1 MREEGY
7 YWVKYNGNWIIMEL
21 SKHPIGGLRWHKIGY
36 HWTIKESDFE
46 EIDEKRLTHE
56 SR

>member
-7 YWVKYNGNWIIMEL
+7 YWVKYRGNWIVAECPFGTYWWIPGDDYQL
-21 SKHPIGGLRWHKIGY
+21 ND
-36 HWTIKESDFE
+36 SDFE

-56 SR
+56 